1 MSENLSGHGRIERL
15 FDEQASVCGDQPV
28 VSTADSSC
36 SYSQLRQRSI
46 RVAELIS
53 ASAPTGGRPIGVLLP
68 NSPALPEAALGVWR
82 SRNVVVP
89 INTSYSRD
97 SIARIILALRI
108 GTIVTSQADRERLHG
123 LAGTM
128 VLLDGK
134 NWSSSGDGFDA
145 DRAPIG
151 LTADHAAVFL
161 TSGTTGNPKI
171 VALTHRN
178 ILFNLAS
185 LKNAIRLDE
194 GDKSFVC
201 VPLCH
206 SYGFTLQ
213 MLGALCAG
221 GHLYIGSGHVISS
234 DFARELHTSR
244 CTSFFGVPATY
255 RMFLD
260 GIGRCSFGDE
270 LRHLRALVNGA
281 SSMTPEILAGLRKA
295 LPWADIHLT
304 YGLSEA
310 SPLVTALP
318 LQWAD
323 EKSCSIGRAV
333 EGVKLALRRDDGRLT
348 IEPGSVG
355 EILIKGPSVIEG
367 YLGNAAANAAS
378 FEGGYL
384 RTGDVAMID
393 ADRCLFFKGR
403 SKDLISRGGE
413 KVYPEDV
420 EAVLQSHQSVMQS
433 AVVPC
438 PHESLEEVP
447 FAFVVLKDGTH
458 CEPTELRQWCAK
470 CLSPQQVPVGIEIV
484 GSLPRTTTGKV
495 RKNELALSL
504 ARRQARLCQ
513 SHPQAG

>member
-1 MSENLSGHGRIERL
+1 
-15 FDEQASVCGDQPV
+15 
-28 VSTADSSC
+28 
-36 SYSQLRQRSI
+36 
-46 RVAELIS
+46 
-53 ASAPTGGRPIGVLLP
+53 
-68 NSPALPEAALGVWR
+68 
-82 SRNVVVP
+82 
-89 INTSYSRD
+89 
-97 SIARIILALRI
+97 
-108 GTIVTSQADRERLHG
+108 
-123 LAGTM
+123 
-128 VLLDGK
+128 
-134 NWSSSGDGFDA
+134 
-145 DRAPIG
+145 
-151 LTADHAAVFL
+151 VFL

-185 LKNAIRLDE
+185 LKNAVPLDE

-221 GHLYIGSGHVISS
+221 GHLYIGSGRVISS
-234 DFARELHTSR
+234 EFARELHASR

-255 RMFLD
+255 RMLLD

-270 LRHLRALVNGA
+270 LRHLRALVSGA

-318 LQWAD
+318 LQWVD

-333 EGVKLALRRDDGRLT
+333 EGVTLALRRDDGRLT
-348 IEPGSVG
+348 TEPGSVG

-413 KVYPEDV
+413 KIYPEDV
-420 EAVLQSHQSVMQS
+420 EAILQSHQSVMQS

-447 FAFVVLKDGTH
+447 FAFVVPKDGAH

-513 SHPQAG
+513 SRPQAE